1 MPIREFLIR
10 NFDSTNPDP
19 GLDRA
24 GCRTRGICDAVMPE
38 GHSWG
43 TAECLP
49 KFVIIK
55 CDLTDAELA
64 AYEGM
69 RKIWRDV
76 FDYEVTATRP
86 ATGQYDVRIFETAAG
101 VSSQNAITGAKA
113 TKIEGYLTRWGC
125 ESVTA
130 GTNEITFTFVL
141 WNAVRSVEFW
151 DISASQLATLSFNL
165 DNYTAPIGTV
175 TVTVAEKTD
184 PKEINQ
190 QVQMVTRK
198 IEERGGTITNT
209 AYPNF
214 TFTIDRTAILTNF
227 RADVKRKAET
237 TFMYQ
242 QHRIKATVMD
252 QIVEAG
258 GVATLT
264 KAQLVSAIRDMAAE

>member
-1 MPIREFLIR
+1 MAEFLIR

-19 GLDRA
+19 NADRA
-24 GCRTRGICDAVMPE
+24 GCRKRGICDAVMPE

-55 CDLTDAELA
+55 CNLTDAELA

-69 RKIWRDV
+69 RKVWRDV
-76 FDYEVTATRP
+76 LDYEVTATRP

-113 TKIEGYLTRWGC
+113 TSIQGYLTRWGC
-125 ESVTA
+125 TNIVV
-130 GTNEITFTFVL
+130 GTNQVTFTFVL

-151 DISASQLATLSFNL
+151 DITASQFATISFTLNSYSSVTGVG
-165 DNYTAPIGTV
+165 NI
-175 TVTVAEKTD
+175 TVTVAEKID

-190 QVQMVTRK
+190 QAQMVTRK
-198 IEERGGTITNT
+198 IEERGGTVTVST
-209 AYPNF
+209 YPNF
-214 TFTIDRTAILTNF
+214 TFTIERSAVLTNF
-227 RADVKRKAET
+227 RNDVKRKAET

-242 QHRIKATVMD
+242 QHRIRATVMD
-252 QIVEAG
+252 QIEAAG

>member
-1 MPIREFLIR
+1 MTIREILIR

-24 GCRTRGICDAVMPE
+24 GCRKRGICDAVMPE

-43 TAECLP
+43 TAEGLP

-55 CDLTDAELA
+55 CNLTDAELA

-69 RKIWRDV
+69 RKVWRDV
-76 FDYEVTATRP
+76 LDYEITATRP

-125 ESVTA
+125 ENIVV

-141 WNAVRSVEFW
+141 WNSVRSVEFW
-151 DISASQLATLSFNL
+151 DISASQLAEMSFTLNS
-165 DNYTAPIGTV
+165 YSTPIGNITV
-175 TVTVAEKTD
+175 TVPEATKPETVR
-184 PKEINQ
+184 Q
-190 QVQMVTRK
+190 K
-198 IEERGGTITNT
+198 ITERGGTITT
-209 AYPNF
+209 EVHPAY
-214 TFTIDRTAILTNF
+214 TFTIDHGTVLTNF

-242 QHRIKATVMD
+242 QHRIKSTVMD
-252 QIVEAG
+252 QIVAAG

-264 KAQLVSAIRDMAAE
+264 KAQLIAAIRDMAAE